1 MIQAMA
7 KVIYPKYYP
16 LWQLQ
21 LIVDVQSILTQKV
34 HFKAKIDIFFTF
46 TLIKLSVR
54 MLQFAQTLFCT
65 FLVHENMKKYPL
77 N

>member
-34 HFKAKIDIFFTF
+34 HFKAKIGNVLTF
-46 TLIKLSVR
+46 ILINFLVCS
-54 MLQFAQTLFCT
+54 LQFTERTMF
-65 FLVHENMKKYPL
+65 FLHMKF
-77 N
+77 